1 MKNILVGVP
10 CYNCENTIKK
20 LIDDMK
26 IFKEKNQIDFYFIND
41 GSSDKTSLILKNSQ
55 VNYFDSEINE
65 GYGSAVKK
73 VINQAIIKKYDYC
86 LIFPGDYQR
95 SFSDISRLIEAA
107 SEKNYDTVTGSK
119 FHIFIDNKGPVGRKI
134 GNKIFTN
141 LAKIFWNS
149 KIQDVLSGFKIYKIK
164 SIKSFYNF
172 LPNNYSFDIIFSY
185 FAAKNNLYQFEIS
198 VDCKY
203 NKDTSKIKSIL
214 LTALIM
220 LKDIIFYKFKF

>member
-1 MKNILVGVP
+1 MKKVLVGVP

-26 IFKEKNQIDFYFIND
+26 IFQEKNQIDFYFIND
-41 GSSDKTSLILKNSQ
+41 GSSDKTSLILKDSQ
-55 VNYFDSEINE
+55 VNYFDSETNE

-73 VINQAIIKKYDYC
+73 AINQAIINKYKYC

-95 SFSDISRLIEAA
+95 SFNDISRLIETAC
-107 SEKNYDTVTGSK
+107 EKNYDTVSGSK

-141 LAKIFWNS
+141 LAKTIWNS
-149 KIQDVLSGFKIYKIK
+149 KIQDVLSGFKIYKIE

-185 FAAKNNLYQFEIS
+185 FAAKNKLYQFEIS

-214 LTALIM
+214 FTAFIM